1 VPASH
6 GLAACYE
13 RMREQVLYGGDPRS
27 VGITLVLRQG
37 LWAWMM
43 LAAPENEGS
52 DASRGAP
59 GPTPTPPSPVVTV
72 CSELLAAWTDL
83 VVGAV
88 RRQEAS

>member
-1 VPASH
+1 MPASR
-6 GLAACYE
+6 GLAAGYE

-27 VGITLVLRQG
+27 VGVTLVLRQG

-43 LAAPENEGS
+43 LAAPEDKGS

-59 GPTPTPPSPVVTV
+59 GPMPSPLLSPVTV
-72 CSELLAAWTDL
+72 CSELVAAWTDL